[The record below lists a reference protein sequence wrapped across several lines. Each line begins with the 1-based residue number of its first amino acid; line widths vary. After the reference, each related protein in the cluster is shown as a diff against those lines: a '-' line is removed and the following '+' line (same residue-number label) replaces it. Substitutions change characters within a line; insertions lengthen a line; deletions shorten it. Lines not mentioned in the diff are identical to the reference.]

1 MAGSE
6 KGPARTGRKKIEE
19 SGAAPAPA
27 EVTVIPNLSALPLAA
42 LLSRLD
48 ARGRL
53 DELARYGEH
62 DLPALLSAAEGCPRG
77 EVRDALEER
86 IAVIRRD
93 LASRAKVAREEESNE
108 GLIWRGTLSVRR
120 PVDPETVRQL
130 REAWLLEELAAGIAE
145 EEMTARHK
153 AEKADMAAR
162 RNTNKAALLD
172 IAEGKSARPC
182 ECSRRVV
189 GGDTVTY
196 LDETGEEIGRAK
208 ATEDEIDKA
217 RQRSLC
223 FGVR

>member
-1 MAGSE
+1 MAGPERS
-6 KGPARTGRKKIEE
+6 PARAGRKKGDEGGE
-19 SGAAPAPA
+19 LPPA
-27 EVTVIPNLSALPLAA
+27 EVTVIPNLSELPLMAK
-42 LLSRLD
+42 LSRLD
-48 ARGRL
+48 TRGRL

-62 DLPALLSAAEGCPRG
+62 DLPVLLSAVEGCPRG
-77 EVRDALEER
+77 EVRSALEER

-93 LASRAKVAREEESNE
+93 LVARAKVASEEERNE

-120 PVDPETVRQL
+120 PVDPETARQL
-130 REAWLLEELAAGIAE
+130 REAWLLEELAAVAAE
-145 EEMTARHK
+145 EELAARHK

-196 LDETGEEIGRAK
+196 LDETGEEIGRIK
-208 ATEDEIDKA
+208 ATEEDIEKS
-217 RQRSLC
+217 RQRRM
-223 FGVR
+223 FGGW